1 MLGTDD
7 RPMRAEVQGSSNRA
21 AVVVVG
27 AWEPLIDSHFHLFR
41 RLAKS
46 ARSRGQCSC
55 VVIIYPSPAEL
66 LHRPGAQPH
75 EYDDLE
81 SRRSLIRSRGIDSV
95 VVVYFK
101 ERDLSCDAEEFL
113 GVVRDCV
120 DLRELWLGATQ
131 SLGSGPDGSQ
141 SAIECLA
148 DQMGFKLRMLAPQ
161 RDGINAHQVWEHL
174 AKGKVDEASSLVGH
188 APIRSRPATGSL
200 KLLWPRGA
208 YPAIPLSKPVDV
220 FSRRTA
226 QQPLTVDVKGRA
238 DAPRMLWPAED
249 VEWLAFVGNPVLA
262 R

>member
-1 MLGTDD
+1 
-7 RPMRAEVQGSSNRA
+7 MRAEIQGSNDRA

-41 RLAKS
+41 RLVKS
-46 ARSRGQCSC
+46 AQRRGQCSC
-55 VVIIYPSPAEL
+55 VVIIHPSPAQL
-66 LHRPGAQPH
+66 LHRPEAQTY

-81 SRRSLIRSRGIDSV
+81 SRLSLIRSFGIDSV

-101 ERDLSCDAEEFL
+101 ERDLYGAAEEFL

-141 SAIECLA
+141 SAIERLA
-148 DQMGFKLRMLAPQ
+148 DQMGFKLTMLAPQ
-161 RDGINAHQVWEHL
+161 RDGINVSRVWEHL

-208 YPAIPLSKPVDV
+208 YPAIPLSDPVDV
-220 FSRRTA
+220 FSRLTA
-226 QQPLTVDVKGRA
+226 QQPLTVHVKGRA
-238 DAPRMLWPAED
+238 DAPRMLWPTED

>member
-1 MLGTDD
+1 
-7 RPMRAEVQGSSNRA
+7 
-21 AVVVVG
+21 
-27 AWEPLIDSHFHLFR
+27 
-41 RLAKS
+41 
-46 ARSRGQCSC
+46 
-55 VVIIYPSPAEL
+55 VIIYPSPVQL
-66 LHRPGAQPH
+66 LHRPGAQPY

-81 SRRSLIRSRGIDSV
+81 SRLSLIRSHGIDSI

-101 ERDLSCDAEEFL
+101 ERDLYGDAEAFL
-113 GVVRDCV
+113 GLVRDCV

-148 DQMGFKLRMLAPQ
+148 ERMSFKLKLLAPQ
-161 RDGINAHQVWEHL
+161 RDGINVHRVWEHL

-200 KLLWPRGA
+200 RLLWPRGA
-208 YPAIPLSKPVDV
+208 YPAIPLSEPADV
-220 FSRRTA
+220 FSPPTG
-226 QQPLTVDVKGRA
+226 QEPLTVHVKGRA

-249 VEWLAFVGNPVLA
+249 VEWLAFVGDPVLA